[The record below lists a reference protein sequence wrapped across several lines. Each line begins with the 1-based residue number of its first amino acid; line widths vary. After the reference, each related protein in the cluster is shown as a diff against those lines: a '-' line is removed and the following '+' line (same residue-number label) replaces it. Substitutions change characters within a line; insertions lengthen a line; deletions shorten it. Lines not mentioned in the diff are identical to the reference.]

1 MAEAEA
7 RLTAERL
14 VKRWRGDPAC
24 FSREVLGCELW
35 EKQAEVACAVLKHQR
50 VAVRSG
56 HKVGKSRC
64 AAVIALW
71 WCLTRDKA
79 RVVLT
84 APSGHQIRNILWTEV
99 QDLYHH
105 AKVPLGG
112 YCSPDPSR
120 GLQLPEGR
128 QILCIATDEAE
139 KLAGLSG
146 SNQLFIVD
154 EASGFPEVLWDPI
167 NGNRAG
173 GGQILALSNPTQTS
187 GTFYDAF
194 HSKRHLWHGIRIA
207 STESPNF
214 VAGKVLVPGLAYRE
228 WVCEMLEEHAGI
240 RLEPTV
246 SAEEILAALE
256 SVGDA
261 SLFIN
266 VRIKG
271 QFPSQSENS
280 VIALRQVELARERF
294 EFAPEHGRLNL
305 GIDVARYGD
314 DESVIAPRRGA
325 KILPLIAM
333 HGLDGPGLADR
344 VIALLAQLRRE
355 GERPLLK
362 VDVIGIGASCF
373 DSLRQKADA
382 FAFEVTPVNVAEAS
396 QIPEKYRNLR
406 AQLHFA
412 TRTFLL
418 EGGALP
424 PDERLHSELVATR
437 YSLDERGR
445 YVVERKEEI
454 KVRLRRSPDRADAVM
469 LAIYEP
475 RAASDEVTTFGGS
488 FRSSRYAAPS
498 NPVWGDDDDDDDWN

>member
-1 MAEAEA
+1 MSDTEA
-7 RLTAERL
+7 RLAAERL
-14 VKRWRGDPAC
+14 VKRWRGDPVC
-24 FSREVLGCELW
+24 FSEEVLACSLW
-35 EKQAEVACAVLKHQR
+35 GKQADVACAVLKHQR

-56 HKVGKSRC
+56 HKVGKSRV

-71 WCLTRDKA
+71 WCLTREKA

-105 AKVPLGG
+105 ARVPLGG

-207 STESPNF
+207 STETPNF
-214 VAGKVLVPGLAYRE
+214 VSGKIIVPGLAYRE

-240 RLEPTV
+240 RLDPTT

-261 SLFIN
+261 SPFIN

-271 QFPSQSENS
+271 EFPSQSENS
-280 VIALRQVELARERF
+280 VIALREVELARERWTLI
-294 EFAPEHGRLNL
+294 AEHGRLNL

-325 KILPLIAM
+325 KILPLVALR
-333 HGLDGPGLADR
+333 GLDGPGLADR
-344 VIALLAQLRRE
+344 VIALLGQLRRE
-355 GERPLLK
+355 GERPFLK

-373 DSLRQKADA
+373 DSLRQKAETFGFD
-382 FAFEVTPVNVAEAS
+382 VVPVNVGEAS
-396 QIPEKYRNLR
+396 QLPEKYRNLR

-412 TRTFLL
+412 MRSFLR
-418 EGGALP
+418 EGGGLP
-424 PDERLHSELVATR
+424 ADERLHSELVATR

-454 KVRLRRSPDRADAVM
+454 KARLRRSPDRADAVM
-469 LAIYEP
+469 LAVYEP
-475 RAASDEVTTFGGS
+475 GVVSDQVTTFGGS
-488 FRSSRYAAPS
+488 YRTAGFVSPS
-498 NPVWGDDDDDDDWN
+498 DPDWDEDDDDWN